1 MKRVLIVDAL
11 NTYLRNYVINPSL
24 SDNGE
29 PVGGMKG
36 FLMSLQKYC
45 REMRPD
51 EIFIIWDGPGGSTK
65 KKKIDRGY
73 KAGRKPVRLNRNVR
87 LLNENEELEN
97 KIWQQTRLI
106 EYLNYMPVCQILVE
120 QVEADDIIAL
130 LTQLPEFEDSQ
141 KIIVSSDKDFLQCCD
156 DKTIIYQP
164 IKKKFVSRK
173 TILEEYKIHP
183 NNFALARSMAGD
195 KSDNLAG
202 VPGVGMGTVVKK
214 LSFLS
219 ESKTYTIDDII
230 DFCNDHPDDKML
242 QKIVA
247 GKKEMEIAYK
257 IMQLYSPNISFQTH
271 QKVLH
276 SVENY
281 PKTFNKTSVLKMMIE
296 DGINVVSWNDLFIFY
311 NNLRLSEKRRAN

>member
-1 MKRVLIVDAL
+1 MKRVLIIDAL
-11 NTYLRNYVINPSL
+11 NTYLRNYVTNPSL

-45 REMRPD
+45 REMKPD
-51 EIFIIWDGPGGSTK
+51 EIFVVWDGPGGSTK
-65 KKKIDRGY
+65 KKKIVRGY

-106 EYLNYMPVCQILVE
+106 EYLNHMPVCQILVE
-120 QVEADDIIAL
+120 QVEADDIIAHL
-130 LTQLPEFEDSQ
+130 AQLPEFADHQ

-164 IKKKFVSRK
+164 IKKKFVTRN

-195 KSDNLAG
+195 KSDNLPG
-202 VPGVGMGTVVKK
+202 VQGVGMGTITKK
-214 LSFLS
+214 LPFLS
-219 ESKTYTIDDII
+219 ESKSYTITELIN
-230 DFCNDHPDDKML
+230 FCADYPEDKML
-242 QKIVA
+242 QKIVN
-247 GKKEMEIAYK
+247 GEEDIKTGYK
-257 IMQLYSPNISFQTH
+257 IMQLYSPNISYQTQ
-271 QKVLH
+271 QKVLY

-281 PKTFNKTSVLKMMIE
+281 PKTFSKTLVLKMMIE
-296 DGINVVSWNDLFIFY
+296 DGINVVSWNDLFVFY
-311 NNLRLSEKRRAN
+311 KNLKMNGGK

>member
-1 MKRVLIVDAL
+1 MKRILIVDAL

-51 EIFIIWDGPGGSTK
+51 EVFIVWDGPGGSTK

-73 KAGRKPVRLNRNVR
+73 KQGRKPVRLNRNVR

-120 QVEADDIIAL
+120 QVEADDIIAHL
-130 LTQLPEFEDSQ
+130 AQMKEFENHQ

-164 IKKKFVSRK
+164 IKKKFVTRK
-173 TILEEYKIHP
+173 TIIDEYSIHP

-195 KSDNLAG
+195 KSDNL
-202 VPGVGMGTVVKK
+202 PGVQGIGMGTITKK
-214 LSFLS
+214 LPFLA
-219 ESKTYTIDDII
+219 ESKSYTIDELI
-230 DFCNDHPDDKML
+230 DFCKEYPGDKML
-242 QKIVA
+242 QKIVE
-247 GKKEMEIAYK
+247 GKEVITKGYK
-257 IMQLYSPNISFQTH
+257 IMQLYSPNISFQTQ
-271 QKVLH
+271 QKVLY

-281 PKTFNKTSVLKMMIE
+281 PKFFSKTSVLKMMIE

-311 NNLRLSEKRRAN
+311 NNLRLNGAK